1 MSKKVAL
8 TGAAGYI
15 ASLMLPALRERYE
28 LTLLDTRST
37 NRDGEAVEGVVIADL
52 LDRDRDAYRHH
63 LCDADAV
70 VHCALVKADRPEDR
84 YWAQSANV
92 DMAYNV
98 YQTSLEEDVRR
109 AVMISS
115 CRATYYYE
123 GLIRAGQLDF
133 VTPAM
138 NSRAESFYGWAKEA
152 IEHLGF
158 VFATGKIDERPL
170 ENVQIRIGAPRE
182 TDVQN
187 CEPGD
192 MACVRRALATYLSA
206 RDLAEM
212 VIKSIETEDIRD
224 AFGVPFQVFYGVSR
238 NTSRFWSI
246 ANARKVIGYAPQDD
260 SQIRF
265 ADQVLAHVRASQKDA

>member
-1 MSKKVAL
+1 MMSKRVVL

-37 NRDGEAVEGVVIADL
+37 NRDGEEVEGIVIADL
-52 LDRDRDAYRHH
+52 LDRDRDAYRDHFR
-63 LCDADAV
+63 DADAV
-70 VHCALVKADRPEDR
+70 IHCALVRAERPEDN

-92 DMAYNV
+92 NMAYNV
-98 YQTSLEEDVRR
+98 YQTCVEQGVPR
-109 AVMISS
+109 AVIISS

-138 NSRAESFYGWAKEA
+138 KSRAESFYGWAKEA

-158 VFATGKIDERPL
+158 VFATGKIDGRPL

-182 TDVQN
+182 TDIQN

-206 RDLAEM
+206 RDLAQM

-224 AFGVPFQVFYGVSR
+224 EFGVPFQVFYGVSG

-246 ANARKVIGYAPQDD
+246 ANARRIIGYEPQDD
-260 SQIRF
+260 SLIRF
-265 ADQVLAHVRASQKDA
+265 ADQVLTHIHASQK